1 MKLILSR
8 PLCFFDLETTG
19 TNIQED
25 RIVQIAILKLF
36 PDGTEKVYQQYVNP
50 GIPIPYEA
58 TKVHNITDERVKH
71 EPNFRDVAP
80 RVIEFIKDCDLA
92 GFNVSSYD
100 IPLLSQ
106 EIRRAGFDLEK
117 GSYKEVDVM
126 KIFHRKEPRNL
137 TGALKF
143 YCGEVLEDAHDAL
156 EDVKATKKVLLSQL
170 EKYHDIEP
178 NVDFIH
184 QTFTDAF
191 LDYNR
196 KIKRNENG
204 EPTLTF
210 GKYRHKTVL
219 EVYQKDPKYLN
230 WIIEKSD
237 FPEDTKRI
245 LKEEFDK
252 IRASQVSNPQRT
264 LF

>member
-1 MKLILSR
+1 MKLLLLR

-19 TNIQED
+19 TNIQKD

-36 PDGTEKVYQQYVNP
+36 PDGTETIYNQYVNP
-50 GIPIPYEA
+50 EMPIPVEA
-58 TKVHNITDERVKH
+58 SKVHKITDEKVRY
-71 EPNFRDVAP
+71 EPNFRSVAP
-80 RVIEFIKDCDLA
+80 CILEFIKDCDLA
-92 GFNVSSYD
+92 GFNISSYD
-100 IPLLSQ
+100 IPLLSE
-106 EIRRAGFDLEK
+106 EIRRAGFELEK
-117 GSYKEVDVM
+117 GSYKEVDIM

-143 YCGEVLEDAHDAL
+143 YCNEALEGAHDAL

-170 EKYHDIEP
+170 GKYDDIEP

-184 QTFTDAF
+184 QTFTDPF
-191 LDYNR
+191 LDQNR
-196 KIKRNENG
+196 KIKRNQDG

-210 GKYRHKTVL
+210 GRYRHKTVL
-219 EVYQKDPKYLN
+219 EVYQKDPNYLI

-237 FPEDTKRI
+237 FPEDTKRV

-252 IRASQVSNPQRT
+252 LRATHVSNVQRT
-264 LF
+264 LL